1 MGVATRHA
9 GVGPYRFESE
19 LGSGASGIVYRAVDA
34 SGAEVA
40 VKVLHAHLGDDEL
53 RERFRREAEV
63 GIDHPNVVKVL
74 GAGVGDDDV
83 PYIAFEHLVG
93 ESLEDRLKRGPM
105 STRDVID
112 LGRQACAGLIAAHAR
127 GIVHR
132 DLKPANVFV
141 TVHGQ
146 VKLLDFGVAL
156 ATSRN
161 TRVTQAATIM
171 GTPAYLSPEQTKA
184 IRDLD
189 PRTDL
194 WSLGAIL
201 YEAASGKMAFGRD
214 TMFATLVAIRKDEVP
229 ALQPLAPDLPA
240 GVVAIIE
247 RCLAKDRDQRW
258 PSAAALDAALA
269 SVELVRVEAP
279 REHAE
284 TRVIAVLMAHGL
296 TDGPGLKRAVEA
308 QGGVFKALPDAKAIG
323 LFGLRTWVG
332 NEAQH
337 AIRAGLDAR
346 STAQSM
352 AVTSGEAVLEGKRV
366 SGLLLDVVDR
376 GCRAGLAGLA
386 IDRELARTLDSRTA
400 VRVTDGEF
408 AEVTAKRLSTQLI
421 EVPRTMGRS
430 PLVGRDAELA
440 KLVATLDRA
449 RSGHASAALLSG
461 PSGIGKTRLRD
472 EIERLAT
479 GFAIYSARGEPHHKD
494 EVLSLVASLIKSRL
508 RDQSGRALAE
518 LSMDERRREIES
530 LVQAVAPPGTY
541 ASTAIDAVLAL
552 LGVEG
557 ASVAVTR
564 RDLPGQHERMRAG
577 IAEYFTHALA
587 RSPVAIMIEEI
598 QWADVLSLDLLS
610 ELASRPAQL
619 FLLMTTRDD
628 AAVAELF
635 DATTIPLSGLAP
647 ADVSR
652 LVYETV
658 GRRLPDATLRQLT
671 QHTAGNP
678 LFVEQIV
685 GALGERFEPTASGSL
700 PLPLSVRAAVQSR
713 MAQLR
718 PEDRALCQHLS
729 VFDRPFYPDELDAL
743 GLGDVSERLLAL
755 TARGVL
761 AQRGRAHPQRGRAYQ
776 FALPVLH
783 EVAHGMLTETARA
796 ELHGQLA
803 DYLATHA
810 DLDTPPEEIATHYER
825 AGLPD
830 EAAVHYRDA
839 CLRAVRSGDAT
850 RTLATAER
858 ALALGLPADELFAV
872 HMARAQALGFEGRHA
887 DCDQA
892 LRAAMA
898 AAYTNADKSRAWC
911 ERAWVACAR
920 GDAARALRLANE
932 AEAAARNEPPA
943 NRERADEALALALGC
958 KVVVLSRLGD
968 CDEAESVLYEAL
980 AMAAFFGPGVRA
992 RAATWRGEL
1001 AAARGDLAEQRQ
1013 AAHDAIALYAEAGD
1027 TGSAAGAAV
1036 ELAGVHL
1043 RFGLC
1048 DEAID
1053 ELRVAIHDCRQ
1064 AGNRRMEGHA
1074 WVLLASALIDA
1085 GRPHEA
1091 YGALDEAARLGEAL
1105 DDAALGLTARI
1116 HRAAL
1121 DGTAA
1126 DAEAAAQ
1133 DAPDARIKT
1142 LALGIAARA
1151 WAPIDGDRALERARE
1166 AMALRDVVGGMP
1178 HDALLFVAL
1187 VEALEATA
1195 QHAAAEAARADGLH
1209 QIEAIAGRIADPS
1222 WRDQFRDHVPLHR
1235 ALRV

>member
-1 MGVATRHA
+1 M
-9 GVGPYRFESE
+9 GPYRFESE
-19 LGSGASGIVYRAVDA
+19 LGSGASGTVYRAVDA
-34 SGAEVA
+34 SGREVA

-74 GAGVGDDDV
+74 GAGVSDDDV

-105 STRDVID
+105 TAPNVID

-132 DLKPANVFV
+132 DLKPANMFV
-141 TVHGQ
+141 TAQGQ

-184 IRDLD
+184 VRDLD

-229 ALQPLAPDLPA
+229 ALQPLAPELPA
-240 GVVAIIE
+240 GLVAIIE

-258 PSAAALDAALA
+258 PSAAALDEALA
-269 SVELVRVEAP
+269 GVATTKVEPE
-279 REHAE
+279 RERAE

-296 TDGPGLKRAVEA
+296 TDGPTLKRTVEA

-346 STAQSM
+346 SSAASM
-352 AVTSGEAVLEGKRV
+352 AVTSGEAILEGKRV
-366 SGLLLDVVDR
+366 SGHLLDVVDR

-386 IDRELARTLDSRTA
+386 IDRELARTLDTRMA
-400 VRVTDGEF
+400 VRAGDGEF

-440 KLVATLDRA
+440 KLEAALDRA

-472 EIERLAT
+472 EIERVASDFT
-479 GFAIYSARGEPHHKD
+479 IFSARGEPHQKD
-494 EVLSLVASLIKSRL
+494 EVLSLVAALVRSRL
-508 RDQSGRALAE
+508 REQSGRALAE
-518 LSMDERRREIES
+518 LSMDERRRAIEA

-541 ASTAIDAVLAL
+541 ASVAIDALLAL

-564 RDLPGQHERMRAG
+564 RDLPGQHERMRTG
-577 IAEYFTHALA
+577 VSEYFAYALQ
-587 RSPVAIMIEEI
+587 RSPVAFMIEEI

-610 ELASRPAQL
+610 ELCSRPAHL

-628 AAVAELF
+628 AGVSVMADLF
-635 DATTIPLSGLAP
+635 DTTTIPLSGLAP

-685 GALGERFEPTASGSL
+685 GALGDRFEPTATGSL

-729 VFDRPFYPDELDAL
+729 VFDRPFYADELDAL

-761 AQRGRAHPQRGRAYQ
+761 AQRGRPHPQRGRAYQ
-776 FALPVLH
+776 FALPILH
-783 EVAHGMLTETARA
+783 EVAHGMLTDDVRA
-796 ELHGQLA
+796 DLHGKLA
-803 DYLATHA
+803 DFLATHA
-810 DLDTPPEEIATHYER
+810 ELDTPPEEIAQHYEQ
-825 AGLPD
+825 GGMPD

-839 CLRAVRSGDAT
+839 CLRAARSGDAT
-850 RTLATAER
+850 RALFAAER
-858 ALALGLPADELFAV
+858 ALAIGLPADERFAV
-872 HMARAQALGFEGRHA
+872 HMARAQALGFEGRQA
-887 DCDQA
+887 DCDLA
-892 LRAAMA
+892 LRDALA
-898 AAYTNADKSRAWC
+898 AAHTSADRSRVWC
-911 ERAWVACAR
+911 ERAWVATAR

-932 AEAAARNEPPA
+932 AEAAARSD
-943 NRERADEALALALGC
+943 RADEPLALALGC
-958 KVVVLSRLGD
+958 KVVVLARLGD

-992 RAATWRGEL
+992 RAA
-1001 AAARGDLAEQRQ
+1001 DLA
-1013 AAHDAIALYAEAGD
+1013 
-1027 TGSAAGAAV
+1027 
-1036 ELAGVHL
+1036 
-1043 RFGLC
+1043 
-1048 DEAID
+1048 
-1053 ELRVAIHDCRQ
+1053 
-1064 AGNRRMEGHA
+1064 RRT
-1074 WVLLASALIDA
+1074 
-1085 GRPHEA
+1085 R
-1091 YGALDEAARLGEAL
+1091 R
-1105 DDAALGLTARI
+1105 
-1116 HRAAL
+1116 
-1121 DGTAA
+1121 
-1126 DAEAAAQ
+1126 
-1133 DAPDARIKT
+1133 
-1142 LALGIAARA
+1142 
-1151 WAPIDGDRALERARE
+1151 RAR
-1166 AMALRDVVGGMP
+1166 RP
-1178 HDALLFVAL
+1178 RR
-1187 VEALEATA
+1187 TTPCR
-1195 QHAAAEAARADGLH
+1195 AR
-1209 QIEAIAGRIADPS
+1209 R
-1222 WRDQFRDHVPLHR
+1222 HR
-1235 ALRV
+1235 ALRRSRRHRQRRRRRGRARRGAPALWPRRRSHRRAARRHP